1 MEGTLYRRAMEI
13 CLSRLKPILAL
24 ATFGVAAFV
33 ALPTVL
39 AAAGDPVEEE
49 LALRRRLLEEPESLE
64 ALEALA
70 EHLVAQERTDEALS
84 LLMTRGEGWLGAGEP
99 AKAIS
104 VLTTAV
110 RLAPESAEAFALLG
124 RSHTGNRDFEAA
136 EVALRRAIDLG
147 YRDPTILTFLGAV
160 LWESGRLE
168 EAEPVYREAVEL
180 SGGALFP
187 LAQLGRLLLWQGR
200 YAEAADFLR
209 QAAQRDPTAPLVH
222 FDLAEALRGS
232 DQVDEAIA
240 TYRRVTLMAPDLLK
254 AHYGLAVL
262 LARRGD
268 AEASREVFEVYQRLY
283 KEDQERT
290 RMTEREEG
298 EIDRGRALLR
308 AGKAQEAIAHLDSL
322 SESVELLLVKSQAY
336 SAAGD
341 DEAAVQ
347 ALERAV
353 ILDPSRQ
360 DVRRLLAD
368 KRLERV
374 GTE

>member
-1 MEGTLYRRAMEI
+1 
-13 CLSRLKPILAL
+13 LAL
-24 ATFGVAAFV
+24 VVVSSVFAVAA
-33 ALPTVL
+33 
-39 AAAGDPVEEE
+39 DPVEDE
-49 LALRRRLLEEPESLE
+49 LTLRRRLLEEPESTV

-70 EHLVAQERTDEALS
+70 EHLAAQGRTDEAYS
-84 LLMTRGEGWLGAGEP
+84 LLMTRGEGWLGTGES

-110 RLAPESAEAFALLG
+110 RLAPESGEAFALLG
-124 RSHTGNRDFEAA
+124 RAHTGNRDFEAA
-136 EVALRRAIDLG
+136 EVALRRAIALG
-147 YRDPTILTFLGAV
+147 YRDPMILTFLGAV

-168 EAEPVYREAVEL
+168 EAEPVYREAVEA
-180 SGGALFP
+180 SDGALFP

-209 QAAQRDPTAPLVH
+209 QAAERDPTSPLVH

-254 AHYGLAVL
+254 AHYGLAIL

-268 AEASREVFEVYQRLY
+268 AEASREVLAVYQRLY
-283 KEDQERT
+283 QEDQDRT

-308 AGKAQEAIAHLDSL
+308 EGKAEEAIAHLDSL
-322 SESVELLLVKSQAY
+322 SESVELLLVKAQAS

-341 DEAAVQ
+341 VDAAIQ

-360 DVRRLLAD
+360 EVRRLLAD

-374 GTE
+374 RTE

>member
-1 MEGTLYRRAMEI
+1 
-13 CLSRLKPILAL
+13 LKPILAL
-24 ATFGVAAFV
+24 ATFGVAALV
-33 ALPTVL
+33 AAPTVL
-39 AAAGDPVEEE
+39 AAAGDPVEQE
-49 LALRRRLLEEPESLE
+49 LALRRRLLEEPESAV

-70 EHLVAQERTDEALS
+70 EHLVAQGRTDEAFS
-84 LLMTRGEGWLGAGEP
+84 LLMTRGEGWLGAGES

-104 VLTTAV
+104 VLTAAV
-110 RLAPESAEAFALLG
+110 RLAPESGAAVALLG
-124 RSHTGNRDFEAA
+124 RAHTGNRDFEAA
-136 EVALRRAIDLG
+136 ETAFRRAIDLG
-147 YRDPTILTFLGAV
+147 FRDPMILTFLGAV

-168 EAEPVYREAVEL
+168 EAEPVYREAVEA

-209 QAAQRDPTAPLVH
+209 QAARLDPTAPLVH

-283 KEDQERT
+283 EEDQERT

-336 SAAGD
+336 TAAGD
-341 DEAAVQ
+341 DEAAIQ

-368 KRLERV
+368 RRLERV
-374 GTE
+374 RTE